1 MATSSTTE
9 SIFVQRKRQ
18 RQANFLEGRARSVH
32 RLNESLETGLVET
45 VALNSCSSTPP
56 SIMCKRGCPQILC
69 GLKATYDAVGLHPA
83 KVHQQ
88 RLASYPLP
96 KKQKRAHRNI
106 TGKLTVLQ
114 PSLFITDINNS
125 NTDRKHR
132 NNYTHFLSLSL
143 SKAQNRWLRQN
154 VIDEHGNFLFCRDC
168 LVACLDEHTTRL
180 QNQRLIKQITPHPYI
195 LA

>member
-1 MATSSTTE
+1 MQEDSFCRLDAAARDRALNTPCFPAASLLSSNYFLVMATSSTTE
-9 SIFVQRKRQ
+9 SIFVQR
-18 RQANFLEGRARSVH
+18 QANFLAGRARSAH

-45 VALNSCSSTPP
+45 VALNSSSSTPP

-106 TGKLTVLQ
+106 TGKLMITAITVYY
-114 PSLFITDINNS
+114 
-125 NTDRKHR
+125 RH
-132 NNYTHFLSLSL
+132 
-143 SKAQNRWLRQN
+143 
-154 VIDEHGNFLFCRDC
+154 
-168 LVACLDEHTTRL
+168 
-180 QNQRLIKQITPHPYI
+180 
-195 LA
+195 

>member
-1 MATSSTTE
+1 MQEDSFWRLDAAARDRALNTPCFPAASLLSSNYFLVMATSSTTE

-18 RQANFLEGRARSVH
+18 HQANFLAGRARSAH

-45 VALNSCSSTPP
+45 VALNSSSSTPP

-69 GLKATYDAVGLHPA
+69 GLKATYNAVGLHPA

-106 TGKLTVLQ
+106 TGKLTVSNDYSHHCL
-114 PSLFITDINNS
+114 LDINNS
-125 NTDRKHR
+125 NTDKKHR
-132 NNYTHFLSLSL
+132 NNYTHFLFLSLSL
-143 SKAQNRWLRQN
+143 SLKLNIGGYVRM
-154 VIDEHGNFLFCRDC
+154 
-168 LVACLDEHTTRL
+168 
-180 QNQRLIKQITPHPYI
+180 
-195 LA
+195 

>member
-1 MATSSTTE
+1 MQEDSFWHLDAAARDRALNTPCFPAASLLSSNYFLVMATSSTTE

-18 RQANFLEGRARSVH
+18 RQANFLAGRARSAH
-32 RLNESLETGLVET
+32 HLNESLKTGLVET
-45 VALNSCSSTPP
+45 VALNSSSSTPP

-106 TGKLTVLQ
+106 TGKLTVSNDYSHHCLLQ
-114 PSLFITDINNS
+114 TLIIPTLT
-125 NTDRKHR
+125 R
-132 NNYTHFLSLSL
+132 NIEIIIHTFFFSLSLSL
-143 SKAQNRWLRQN
+143 KLKIGGYVRM
-154 VIDEHGNFLFCRDC
+154 
-168 LVACLDEHTTRL
+168 
-180 QNQRLIKQITPHPYI
+180 
-195 LA
+195 